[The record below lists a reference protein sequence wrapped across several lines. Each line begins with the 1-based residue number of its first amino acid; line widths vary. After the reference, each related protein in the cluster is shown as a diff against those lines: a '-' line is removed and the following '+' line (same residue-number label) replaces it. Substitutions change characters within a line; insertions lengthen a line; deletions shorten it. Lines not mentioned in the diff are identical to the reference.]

1 MNISS
6 WLINAT
12 KRLKDIGISSARL
25 DAELILSQTMRKDRT
40 YLHAHLDQTID
51 QRQIDIADARLSLR
65 LERVPIAYI
74 IGYKEFF
81 GRKFNVSPDVLIPRP
96 ESEDMISL
104 FLELTAGDI
113 KPKTLIDIGTGSG
126 CLGITTALER
136 PNLRVILSDVSPAA
150 LKIAAKNADELNA
163 KVSLQ
168 EQSLLSG
175 QFEPLDYI
183 LANLPY
189 VDNSWQVSPET
200 RHEPASA
207 LFADKKGL
215 ELILKLI
222 EQIPSHLNQNGLAL
236 LEADARQHQAI
247 IEFAEQNGLELAAQK
262 EMILALRPIS
272 AEPQN

>member
-6 WLINAT
+6 WLIEAT
-12 KRLKDIGISSARL
+12 KQLKDIGISSARL
-25 DAELILSQTMRKDRT
+25 DAELILSHTMRKDRT
-40 YLHAHLDQTID
+40 YLHAHLDETID

-74 IGYKEFF
+74 LGYKEFF
-81 GRKFNVSPDVLIPRP
+81 GRNFSVSPDVLIPRP

-113 KPKTLIDIGTGSG
+113 KSKTLIDVGTGSG
-126 CLGITTALER
+126 CLGITAALER

-150 LKIAAKNADELNA
+150 LKIAAKNADDLNA

-175 QFEPLDYI
+175 QFEPLDYV

-200 RHEPASA
+200 RHEPAKA
-207 LFADKKGL
+207 LFAGSKGL
-215 ELILKLI
+215 ELILELM
-222 EQIPSHLNQNGLAL
+222 EQVPLHLNQAGILL
-236 LEADARQHQAI
+236 LEADTRQHPE
-247 IEFAEQNGLELAAQK
+247 IEIAADKLGLEVVARRGL
-262 EMILALRPIS
+262 ILALRSI
-272 AEPQN
+272 ATKL